1 MSAEFDFEDDY
12 TETLSLVD
20 IPLRSGDVEELAAK
34 ATKLID
40 EKNLLFPDR
49 DTLVRRIVSGL
60 LAGHVI
66 LAGPPGTGKTTLAK
80 LIADVF
86 SCTCRIETATA
97 DWSTY
102 DVIGGLQPKILN
114 DTPIPTETIAPW
126 QGHVTRAV
134 LECARKVSLNVADK
148 ENHPKQAHW
157 LIIDEFN
164 RCEID
169 KAIGG
174 LYTVLGGGSA
184 ESLKLWFEQE
194 PNKYEVWIPARF
206 RIIATLN
213 SVDTNYVYRFSQGL
227 TRRFRQ
233 VYIGVPAQEQLPDEM
248 KRATR
253 QALDWLEN
261 TYSDGMD
268 EQTVKSRIEAVTN
281 KLVEVVTLLRYGNG
295 KVAGWPVGTA
305 QIVDVFREIALHAQ
319 SEKDLLPPL
328 DLALADLI
336 VPQMGDLAAVQLDH
350 FEKAFSTVGDH
361 SDLTRTSKALA
372 QIREAQNTSFA

>member
-1 MSAEFDFEDDY
+1 MSVEYDFEDDY
-12 TETLSLVD
+12 TETKALVD
-20 IPLRSGDVEELAAK
+20 IPLESGDVEALVAA
-34 ATKLID
+34 AAIRLD
-40 EKNLLFPDR
+40 ASNLVLPDR
-49 DTLVRRIVSGL
+49 EVLLRRIVTGL

-86 SCTCRIETATA
+86 GCTLQVETATA

-102 DVIGGLQPKILN
+102 DVIGGLQPRIQN

-134 LECARKVSLNVADK
+134 LECARKVSLNVLDSG
-148 ENHPKQAHW
+148 NHPAQAHW
-157 LIIDEFN
+157 LVIDEFN

-169 KAIGG
+169 KAVGG
-174 LYTVLGGGSA
+174 LYTVLGGGPA

-194 PNKYEVWIPARF
+194 PKKFELWIPARF

-233 VYIGVPAQEQLPDEM
+233 VYVGVPSREQLPDEM
-248 KRATR
+248 EQAIN
-253 QALDWLEN
+253 QALKWLKAM
-261 TYSDGMD
+261 YPDGLD
-268 EQTVKSRIEAVTN
+268 AASVTSRISAV
-281 KLVEVVTLLRYGNG
+281 KQKIADVFALLRYGDE
-295 KVAGWPVGTA
+295 KIAGWPVGTA
-305 QIVDVFREIALHAQ
+305 QLVDVVREIALLAR
-319 SEKDLLPPL
+319 SEGDLLPHV

-336 VPQMGDLAAVQLDH
+336 VPQMGDLAAVQLDY
-350 FEKAFSTVGDH
+350 FEQAFANGGDH
-361 SDLTRTSKALA
+361 SDLTRTSNALA
-372 QIREAQNTSFA
+372 QLREAQNTSFA